1 MDFSKVLFRCSS
13 IGNLMV
19 EAKTKEDKQAGKLS
33 ETSKT
38 YLVDIY
44 VSNKYGRN
52 NEFTNKYV
60 EKGLMVEEDSIT
72 LYSRIKKDF
81 YKKNEDMLSNDFLK
95 GTPDLY
101 VGETIQQAERIIDI
115 KSSWDIYSFF
125 RTISKPLNKTYYWQM
140 QGYMALTGATSA
152 TLAYC
157 LIDTPE
163 VLINDEKRRM
173 MYKMG
178 VATEVNEL
186 YMEACKLIDFNMSY
200 EDIPLKNRLLE
211 YEIERNDEDIDT
223 MYKKITNARIFLQEL
238 DEKLSKH

>member
-13 IGNLMV
+13 IGNLMT

-52 NEFTNKYV
+52 NEFSNKYV
-60 EKGLMVEEDSIT
+60 EKGLMVEDDSIT

-81 YKKNEDMLSNDFLK
+81 FKKNEDMLSNQYLK

-101 VGETIQQAERIIDI
+101 IGETIQEAEKIIDI
-115 KSSWDIYSFF
+115 KSSWDIYTFF
-125 RTISKPLNKTYYWQM
+125 RTISKALNKTYYWQM
-140 QGYMALTGATSA
+140 QGYMALTGAKSA

-186 YMEACKLIDFNMSY
+186 YLEACKLIDYNMTY
-200 EDIPLKNRLLE
+200 DDIPLKNRLLE
-211 YEIERNDEDIDT
+211 YHIDRNDEDIDL
-223 MYKKITNARIFLQEL
+223 MYYKITKAREYLQEL
-238 DEKLSKH
+238 EEKLA